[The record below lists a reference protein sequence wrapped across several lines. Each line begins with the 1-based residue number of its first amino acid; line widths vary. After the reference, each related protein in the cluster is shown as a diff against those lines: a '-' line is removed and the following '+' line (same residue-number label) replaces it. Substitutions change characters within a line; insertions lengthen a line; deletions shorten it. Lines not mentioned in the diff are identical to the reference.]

1 MKWPFPAVIPTLVV
15 LWVHLLFLTVYP
27 AYYYWAG
34 TDILMHTAGG
44 ASMACIALAVWPQK
58 SDWRRWVAML
68 GFVALIGIF
77 WEWYEFFSD
86 LLVGTFTQPGL
97 ADTMADL
104 FFDLFGATVVFLV
117 AYGVER
123 TRR

>member
-1 MKWPFPAVIPTLVV
+1 MKWPFPAVIPTLLV

-44 ASMACIALAVWPQK
+44 AAIGCVALAVWPERGG
-58 SDWRRWVAML
+58 WRRWVAML

-77 WEWYEFFSD
+77 WEWYEFLSD
-86 LLVGTFTQPGL
+86 QLVGTFTQPGL
-97 ADTMADL
+97 ADTMADFL
-104 FFDLFGATVVFLV
+104 FDLLGATLVFLV
-117 AYGVER
+117 AYAVER
-123 TRR
+123 KSR